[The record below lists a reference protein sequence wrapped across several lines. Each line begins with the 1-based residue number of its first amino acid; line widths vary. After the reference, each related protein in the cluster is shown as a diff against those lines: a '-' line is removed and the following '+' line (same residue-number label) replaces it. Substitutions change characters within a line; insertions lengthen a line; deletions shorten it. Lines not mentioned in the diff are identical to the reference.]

1 MPISYDILL
10 KSGLVVDPLN
20 GRNGIFDIAVA
31 DGRIVRVD
39 RDINPETARE
49 CFNVENRIVFPGII
63 DLHVHASSWLGGKFS
78 HKMMALAGVTTALD
92 MAGPI
97 DSVLDCAG
105 RYGAGLNLACVQ
117 HVRPGQNVNGVDPQ
131 KKDIQKLL
139 DESLSKGAIGLKI
152 LGGHY
157 PMSPEATARTIEV
170 ASAQNAYIAFHAGTL
185 KEKSDINGFHEAI
198 DLAQGNNIHMA
209 HINSYCRGHVKP
221 HMLETEEAIKALK
234 ENPNVW
240 SESYLSP
247 MNGTS
252 GKCIDGIPESKATC
266 QCLEAGGFDASE
278 EGMKDAIVAG
288 WAQINLESGDKMVL
302 TSGED
307 AVGWWQQRQ
316 TDVTISFSINPPEPR
331 IRLVTAKDKD
341 KKFVVDCISTDGG
354 GIPRNVTVS
363 MGLSL
368 VRLQALSLDEFAIK
382 TSLNP
387 AKILGLDNKGHLGT
401 GADGDISVL
410 DPQKHCVDMTFS
422 NGKIVNYKGKIFA
435 TGTRFI
441 TTTAGR
447 RYVEQKNLDTI
458 VVGPVE

>member
-1 MPISYDILL
+1 MTISYDILL
-10 KSGLVVDPLN
+10 KGGLVVDPLN
-20 GRNGIFDIAVA
+20 GRNGVFDIAVA
-31 DGRIVRVD
+31 DGRVIRID
-39 RDINPETARE
+39 TDINPATARE
-49 CFNVENRIVFPGII
+49 YFNIENRIVFPGII

-97 DSVLDCAG
+97 DSVLDYAG
-105 RYGAGLNLACVQ
+105 KYGAGLNLACVQ

-131 KKDIQKLL
+131 KEEIQSLL

-157 PMSPEATARTIEV
+157 PMSPEATARTIEI
-170 ASAQNAYIAFHAGTL
+170 ASARGAYIAFHAGTL
-185 KEKSDINGFHEAI
+185 KEKSNISGFHEAI
-198 DLAQGNNIHMA
+198 ELAQGNSIHMA

-252 GKCIDGIPESKATC
+252 GKCTDGTPESKVTC

-278 EGMKDAIVAG
+278 EGMKNAIVAG
-288 WAQINLESGDKMVL
+288 WAQVNLESGDKMIL

-307 AVGWWQQRQ
+307 AAAWWQQRQ
-316 TDVTISFSINPPEPR
+316 TDVTVSFSINPPEPR
-331 IRLVTAKDKD
+331 IRLVTAKDKE

-354 GIPRNVTVS
+354 GIPRNVTVA

-368 VRLQALSLDEFAIK
+368 VRLQALSLEEFAIK

-387 AKILGLDNKGHLGT
+387 AKILGLINKGHLGI
-401 GADGDISVL
+401 GADADISVL
-410 DPQKHCVDMTFS
+410 DLQTHGVDMTFS

-435 TGTRFI
+435 EGTRFI
-441 TTTAGR
+441 TTPAGR
-447 RYVEQKNLDTI
+447 KYVEQKNLDAI
-458 VVGPVE
+458 VVDPVK

>member
-1 MPISYDILL
+1 MTISYDILL
-10 KSGLVVDPLN
+10 KGGLVVDPLN
-20 GRNGIFDIAVA
+20 GRNGVFDIAVA
-31 DGRIVRVD
+31 DGRVIRID
-39 RDINPETARE
+39 TDINPATARE
-49 CFNVENRIVFPGII
+49 YFNIENRIVFPGII

-97 DSVLDCAG
+97 DSVLDYAG
-105 RYGAGLNLACVQ
+105 KYGAGLNLACVQ

-131 KKDIQKLL
+131 KEEIQSLL
-139 DESLSKGAIGLKI
+139 DESLSKGALGLKI

-157 PMSPEATARTIEV
+157 PMSPEATAHTIEI
-170 ASAQNAYIAFHAGTL
+170 ASARGAYIAFHAGTL
-185 KEKSDINGFHEAI
+185 KEKSNISGFHEAI
-198 DLAQGNNIHMA
+198 ELAQGNSIHMA

-252 GKCIDGIPESKATC
+252 GKCTDGIPESKATC
-266 QCLEAGGFDASE
+266 QCLEAGGFDESKD
-278 EGMKDAIVAG
+278 GMEKAIVAG
-288 WAQINLESGDKMVL
+288 WAQVNLESGDKMIL

-307 AVGWWQQRQ
+307 AAAWWQQRQ
-316 TDVTISFSINPPEPR
+316 TDVTVSFSINPPEPR
-331 IRLVTAKDKD
+331 IRLVTAKDKE

-354 GIPRNVTVS
+354 GIPRNVTVA

-368 VRLQALSLDEFAIK
+368 VRLQALSLEEFAIK

-387 AKILGLDNKGHLGT
+387 AKILGLINKGHLGI
-401 GADGDISVL
+401 GADADISVL
-410 DPQKHCVDMTFS
+410 DLQTHGVDMTFS

-435 TGTRFI
+435 EGTRFI
-441 TTTAGR
+441 TTPAGR
-447 RYVEQKNLDTI
+447 KYVEQKNLDAI
-458 VVGPVE
+458 VVDPVK